1 MVRVETDAEGG
12 AKSRQSCSAI
22 LTTAHVA
29 LARRLIVEKET
40 LPGAVSLFSARQVG
54 ERHTPL
60 HHWTDD
66 ELAELQSEALAEK
79 ARAERAWL
87 EEQHANSLGCSART
101 KETFITAVD
110 AVRTFGLPCSGS
122 LVLAPAT
129 ALLERSVPR
138 GAMPSIDTTGDL
150 VITSDGSGRLAVCA
164 GYLLL

>member
-1 MVRVETDAEGG
+1 M
-12 AKSRQSCSAI
+12 
-22 LTTAHVA
+22 A
-29 LARRLIVEKET
+29 LARRLLVEKET

-54 ERHTPL
+54 DRHTPL

-87 EEQHANSLGCSART
+87 EEQHASSLGCSART

-138 GAMPSIDTTGDL
+138 GAMPAIDTTGDL